1 MRDVAAVI
9 ADVLAEAAPPAR
21 IVIHEPGERTGT
33 EAAAAITS
41 YFQRP
46 VRWTTVAPDVYLHG
60 VATGLGAQY
69 AANIGAL
76 YSTGARVFPHRKH
89 RDQTPG
95 TWSAPRRERCG
106 ADPTVD
112 ITDRLRSIRWDGA
125 KLSHMDE
132 RARTWCWSQ
141 RERRAAIGA

>member
-21 IVIHEPGERTGT
+21 IIIHEPGERTGT

-41 YFQRP
+41 YLQRP

-76 YSTGARVFPHRKH
+76 YSTGARVPSPEAPGPDTRHVVGT
-89 RDQTPG
+89 TP
-95 TWSAPRRERCG
+95 
-106 ADPTVD
+106 
-112 ITDRLRSIRWDGA
+112 
-125 KLSHMDE
+125 
-132 RARTWCWSQ
+132 
-141 RERRAAIGA
+141 